1 MLGDIILA
9 VKHIMFLLS
18 KGRMT
23 NGVSRRG
30 LLLAA
35 AGAGAAGLAGGRTL
49 ASAGPAVD
57 EPSTADIGF
66 CTDMST
72 HHVQAMA
79 MCHRVLGRDTGDPVQ
94 AAAAEVL
101 QTQSIEVGMMRA
113 WLTDWG
119 QSTSE
124 PTNVMAWMGMGGD
137 AGIPLEDMMGYASEE
152 EMRELA
158 LAEGTERGRVW
169 LELMR
174 AHHVGG
180 VHMATAAIDLVVVEK
195 VRRLAQTQIDVQ
207 TFEIEQYD
215 LLLATDYA

>member
-1 MLGDIILA
+1 MKRSLQPTEAPGATAFINARLVDPASGRDEPGGLVVTGSEIVDLGPHL
-9 VKHIMFLLS
+9 
-18 KGRMT
+18 
-23 NGVSRRG
+23 RRN
-30 LLLAA
+30 APQ
-35 AGAGAAGLAGGRTL
+35 GAAVVDCDGHVLCPGLIDAQ
-49 ASAGPAVD
+49 VY
-57 EPSTADIGF
+57 
-66 CTDMST
+66 
-72 HHVQAMA
+72 
-79 MCHRVLGRDTGDPVQ
+79 TGDPGQ

-124 PTNVMAWMGMGGD
+124 PTNVMVWMGMGGD